1 MSSEEDTVT
10 ITRKWPEAWY
20 VGSTIQQNHGE
31 NRGHGFLVWNME
43 EDDPEYVELDN
54 PYGFYTIDV
63 KDSVLPVRPD
73 VPERPRL
80 RLRIQGTSGV
90 EVRRIIKDVRNIYDP
105 ERLSVM
111 RMEGEED
118 SVPENENA
126 ASIGDLSS
134 VSYQNSLITDYVSR
148 NFPATDEIVEKI
160 REINEELNRQLNEED
175 LANNIRWKPKRFE
188 FSNMF
193 SYGEDNVVNFEK
205 MNGVIGLFA
214 ENATGKS
221 SILDALCFCLF
232 DKSVRASKTDQ
243 VVNNNR
249 DWFECKLRFE
259 IEGVEYVIHRKGE
272 KKRDRIPVDV
282 DFYRINDDGSTTSLN
297 GNQRY
302 DTNANIE
309 DYVGDYEDFI
319 LSTLSIQNDNTIFIE
334 KSQSARKDILGRFMG
349 IDVFDEL
356 YSLAK
361 KEVRDI
367 RVLLED
373 HDKDELQETIEES
386 KTKIREKSGKLGG
399 LEQRR
404 ESLDERRDEIT
415 SEIMK
420 LNKRLS
426 DIDEPDIDVDA
437 LKSEYVD
444 LRNDLENLEEEI
456 SNLEIKEREIDH
468 AIEALNSWLKS
479 HEGEEIEKAYKN
491 QEKIKSDISDLDT
504 KLQYVKRDLSES
516 IEEKE
521 HLEEH
526 SEFDPECEYCVAR
539 NERDKKKLDELSEKI
554 RGLKQERSEIE
565 DTIRYKKSQ
574 LDPDISDR
582 YETYQDKSNKLQ
594 RQESK
599 LSDVQIKLS
608 RLKSNKKDKESRLE
622 RIEDQV
628 SRYNDIK
635 DRIERN
641 DEIRQKLDDL
651 NKELSGVKSDIE
663 NVDNEVRDLHSE
675 IKMLKERKNE
685 AEKDMEKV
693 RGLSKK
699 FQAFE
704 YYIQSVKKDGIPYK
718 LISKFIPQ
726 IEQHVNSILG
736 QIVNFNVMLE
746 MDGKNVN
753 AYIVYDED
761 NFWAVELGSGME
773 KFVCGLAIR
782 AALMN
787 ISNLP
792 RANFLAIDE
801 GFGNLDSDNMSSVYN
816 LFEFLKSNFD
826 FIIVISHI
834 DVMRDEVDDLMD
846 INVGEEFSSIQY

>member
-1 MSSEEDTVT
+1 MNEEDTIT
-10 ITRKWPEAWY
+10 IKRKWPEAWY

-31 NRGHGFLVWNME
+31 DRGHGFLVWDME
-43 EDDPEYVELDN
+43 EDGPEYVELDN
-54 PYGFYTIDV
+54 PYGFYTIDIE
-63 KDSVLPVRPD
+63 DSVLPIRPD
-73 VPERPRL
+73 VPKRPRL
-80 RLRIQGTSGV
+80 RLRIKGTSGV

-111 RMEGEED
+111 RLEDDEG
-118 SVPENENA
+118 SVPDDRDA

-134 VSYQNSLITDYVSR
+134 VSYQNTLITDYVSR
-148 NFPATDEIVEKI
+148 NFPATDDIIEKI
-160 REINEELNRQLNEED
+160 REINEELNKDLNEED

-193 SYGEDNVVNFEK
+193 SYGEDNAINFEK
-205 MNGVIGLFA
+205 MNGVIGLFS

-232 DKSVRASKTDQ
+232 DKSVRASKTEQ
-243 VVNNNR
+243 VLNNNK

-259 IEGVEYVIHRKGE
+259 IEGTEYVVHRKGE
-272 KKRDRIPVDV
+272 KKRGRIPVDV

-302 DTNANIE
+302 DTDSNIQ
-309 DYVGDYEDFI
+309 DYVGGYEDFI
-319 LSTLSIQNDNTIFIE
+319 LSTLSVQNDNTIFIE

-361 KEVRDI
+361 REVRDI
-367 RVLLED
+367 RVLLEE
-373 HDKDELQETIEES
+373 HDKEKLQEQIEES
-386 KTKIREKSGKLGG
+386 KDKIREKSGKLGG
-399 LEQRR
+399 LEQKR
-404 ESLDERRDEIT
+404 ESLDKRRDEIT
-415 SEIMK
+415 SRIME

-426 DIDEPDIDVDA
+426 DIENEPDINVDR
-437 LKSEYVD
+437 LKTEYVSLKKD
-444 LRNDLENLEEEI
+444 VAELDDEI
-456 SNLEIKEREIDH
+456 SETEIKKREIDH
-468 AIEALNSWLKS
+468 AIKALESWLED
-479 HEGEEIEKAYKN
+479 HEGENLEEAHKE
-491 QEKIKSDISDLDT
+491 QEKIQNRISELET
-504 KLQYVKRDLSES
+504 KLRYVEKDLSES
-516 IEEKE
+516 IEERD
-521 HLEEH
+521 HLKEH
-526 SEFDPECEYCVAR
+526 SEFDPDCQYCVAR
-539 NERDKKKLDELSEKI
+539 NKRDKKKLDDLNN
-554 RGLKQERSEIE
+554 EIE
-565 DTIRYKKSQ
+565 DLKEERDRIKSNISGNKSQ
-574 LDPDISDR
+574 LDPDISDQ
-582 YETYQDKSNKLQ
+582 YEVYKDKSQRLQKQENKFSKLQ
-594 RQESK
+594 VNLSK
-599 LSDVQIKLS
+599 LKSSKNEKL
-608 RLKSNKKDKESRLE
+608 N
-622 RIEDQV
+622 RIEDIEERV
-628 SRYNDIK
+628 EHYNDVK

-641 DEIRQKLDDL
+641 NKIQAEIDDL
-651 NKELSGVKSDIE
+651 NGELREVKSEINRIDDE
-663 NVDNEVRDLHSE
+663 FRNLHSE
-675 IKMLKERKNE
+675 IQMLKERRDK
-685 AEKDMEKV
+685 AEEDMEEV

-699 FQAFE
+699 FQAYE
-704 YYIQSVKKDGIPYK
+704 YYIQSVKKDGIPYE

-726 IEQHVNSILG
+726 IEQHVNSILS
-736 QIVNFNVMLE
+736 QIVEFDVMLE

-826 FIIVISHI
+826 FIIIISHI

-846 INVGEEFSSIQY
+846 INVGEQYSSIQY

>member
-1 MSSEEDTVT
+1 MSDENTVT

-31 NRGHGFLVWNME
+31 DRGHGFLVWDTD
-43 EDDPEYVELDN
+43 EDEPEYIELDN

-63 KDSVLPVRPD
+63 ENSVLPVRPD

-111 RMEGEED
+111 RMEDEED
-118 SVPENENA
+118 SVPEDEDA

-148 NFPATDEIVEKI
+148 NFPATDDIVEKI
-160 REINEELNRQLNEED
+160 REINGELNKQLDEED

-193 SYGEDNVVNFEK
+193 SYGEDNAINFEK
-205 MNGVIGLFA
+205 MNGVIGLFS

-221 SILDALCFCLF
+221 SIFDALCFCLF
-232 DKSVRASKTDQ
+232 DKSIRASKTNQ
-243 VVNNNR
+243 VLNNNKE
-249 DWFECKLRFE
+249 WFECKLRFE
-259 IEGVEYVIHRKGE
+259 IEGTEYIIHRKGE
-272 KKRDRIPVDV
+272 KERGRIPVDV
-282 DFYRINDDGSTTSLN
+282 DFYRINDDGTTTSLN

-302 DTNANIE
+302 ETNSNIE
-309 DYVGDYEDFI
+309 DYVGAYEDFI

-367 RVLLED
+367 RVLLEE
-373 HDKDELQETIEES
+373 HDKEELQETIETCKEDIQ
-386 KTKIREKSGKLGG
+386 KKSGKLGG
-399 LEQRR
+399 LDRKR

-415 SEIMK
+415 SEIME
-420 LNKRLS
+420 LNKKLS
-426 DIDEPDIDVDA
+426 DIEDEPNINVEE
-437 LKSEYVD
+437 LKAEYVS
-444 LRNDLENLEEEI
+444 LKEEVGDLEDKI
-456 SNLEIKEREIDH
+456 SEKEIKEREINH
-468 AIEALNSWLKS
+468 AIEALESWLDD
-479 HEGEEIEKAYKN
+479 HEGDELERAYKE
-491 QEKIKSDISDLDT
+491 QEKTKADISDLET
-504 KLQYVKRDLSES
+504 KLRYVKRDLSETV
-516 IEEKE
+516 EEKQ

-539 NERDKKKLDELSEKI
+539 NERDKKKLDELVE
-554 RGLKQERSEIE
+554 EIE
-565 DTIRYKKSQ
+565 DLREQKDRMESTIEEKKAQ
-574 LDPDISDR
+574 LNPDISDH
-582 YETYQDKSNKLQ
+582 YETYQHKSNRLQKQENKLSSLQ
-594 RQESK
+594 VELSRIESK
-599 LSDVQIKLS
+599 
-608 RLKSNKKDKESRLE
+608 KKDKQG
-622 RIEDQV
+622 RIEEIENKV
-628 SRYNDIK
+628 ERYNEIK
-635 DRIERN
+635 DKIERN
-641 DEIRQKLDDL
+641 DQIQGEINDLDE
-651 NKELSGVKSDIE
+651 ELTEVKSEMERI
-663 NVDNEVRDLHSE
+663 DNQFRDLHSE
-675 IKMLKERKNE
+675 IKMLKERRNQ
-685 AEKDMEKV
+685 AEDDMEKV

-699 FQAFE
+699 FQAYE
-704 YYIQSVKKDGIPYK
+704 YYIQSVKKDGIPYEI
-718 LISKFIPQ
+718 ISKFIPQ

-736 QIVNFNVMLE
+736 QIVNFDVMLE
-746 MDGKNVN
+746 MDGKNIN

-787 ISNLP
+787 VSNLP

-826 FIIVISHI
+826 FIVVISHI

-846 INVGEEFSSIQY
+846 INVGEQFSSIQY